1 MRVAVGMSGGVDSA
15 VAAALLR
22 KQGHEVI
29 GLTMRLWQAGRYRGG
44 ERDACFGPQEEQDI
58 AAASAICG
66 QLGIAHRVLDCAE
79 AYEAEVLSYFRDSYR
94 AGLTP
99 NPCVRCNAFMKFG
112 LLPRLARESGESFEA
127 FATGHYARLRRDG
140 AGSHLLMAADR
151 RRDQSYFLYRLTQ
164 EQLGEALFPLG
175 DMTKDEVRKIASDL
189 SFSVKDKQDSQ
200 DFYSGDY
207 TELVGLEPR
216 EGEIR
221 DRSGRVLGHHQ
232 GYWRFTVGQRRGL
245 GVASGEPLYVLSVN
259 ACRNEVVVGT
269 ASEALCHEVWL
280 TDCHWLL
287 GEPSGAVEVKVR
299 SSGEAVSGELHG
311 GRLVVGQGVFGVAP
325 GQSAVIYRGDE
336 LLGGGVIQ
344 KAL

>member
-15 VAAALLR
+15 VAASLLR
-22 KQGHEVI
+22 GAGHEVVGI
-29 GLTMRLWQAGRYRGG
+29 TMRLWRAGRYRGG
-44 ERDACFGPQEEQDI
+44 GRDACFGSQEEQDI
-58 AAASAICG
+58 EVASAICR

-79 AYEAEVLSYFRDSYR
+79 AYEAEVLSYFRESYR

-99 NPCVRCNAFMKFG
+99 NPCVRCNATMKFR
-112 LLPRLARESGESFEA
+112 LLPRLARASGVVFEA
-127 FATGHYARLRRDG
+127 FATGHYARLRRDE
-140 AGSHLLMAADR
+140 ASSHLLMATDR

-189 SFSVKDKQDSQ
+189 SFSVKDRQDSQ

-259 ACRNEVVVGT
+259 AYRNEVVVGT
-269 ASEALCHEVWL
+269 AAEAWSREIWL
-280 TDCHWLL
+280 SDCHWLL
-287 GEPSGAVEVKVR
+287 GEPSGVVQVRVR
-299 SSGEAVSGELHG
+299 SSGAPVSAELHQG
-311 GRLVVGQGVFGVAP
+311 HLVLSEGLFAVAP
-325 GQSAVIYRGDE
+325 GQSAVIYRGEE
-336 LLGGGVIQ
+336 LLGGGIIQ
-344 KAL
+344 RSA